1 MSVEELRKLMEVSF
15 QKLQNVKQTK
25 VTDYEE
31 GILYGQYILLNNLL
45 KSEAKKEIQN
55 RLLKK

>member
-1 MSVEELRKLMEVSF
+1 MNVEELRKLMEVAF

-25 VTDYEE
+25 VTGYEE
-31 GILYGQYILLNNLL
+31 GIYGQYILLNNLF
-45 KSEAKKEIQN
+45 KNEAKKEIQN